1 MIYVIGIGPGSE
13 DMVTP
18 QALEAL
24 KSCEIIAGYK
34 NYIDLVKKFLPGKNF
49 LSFPMKSEVL
59 RCQEVLKISRELNK
73 DIALISSGDSGVYGM
88 AGLMLEI
95 ASGSGVDV
103 KIIPGITA
111 ANSCAAIL
119 GAPLMNDY
127 VNISLSDLLTPW
139 EVIKK
144 RLIKACEGDFVI
156 CLYNP
161 ASHHRPENFIKA
173 CKIML
178 EYKSPET
185 PSGFVKN
192 INREGEIS
200 QVMTL
205 KEIQECD
212 LIDMSC
218 TVIIGNSQSYIL
230 DGKIITS
237 RGYKL
242 GIHS

>member
-13 DMVTP
+13 DMITS

-24 KSCEIIAGYK
+24 KACEIVAGYK
-34 NYIDLVKKFLPGKNF
+34 NYIDLVKQFLPDKNF

-88 AGLMLEI
+88 AGLMLET
-95 ASGSGVDV
+95 ASGSGIEV
-103 KIIPGITA
+103 KVIPGITA

-127 VNISLSDLLTPW
+127 ANISLSDLLTSW
-139 EVIKK
+139 EVITK

-161 ASHHRPENFIKA
+161 ASRHRPDNFIKA
-173 CKIML
+173 CKILL
-178 EYKSPET
+178 EYKSPDT
-185 PSGFVKN
+185 PAGFVKN

-205 KEIQECD
+205 REIQECD

-237 RGYKL
+237 RGYNL
-242 GIHS
+242 